1 MNALRRIHR
10 SLVRGGVLLDL
21 QPMLVSAPVV
31 NADGVLGRLDERS
44 FRAVADR
51 VNLALEETIRAA
63 LFAQDREVDLD
74 VVHRFNGAPELLAE
88 VGTWTGTTVPAALR
102 RRLTGSRPPF
112 DVHEGVRLRRL
123 RVL

>member
-21 QPMLVSAPVV
+21 QPTLANAPVA
-31 NADGVLGRLDERS
+31 NADGVLGRLDERA

-51 VNLALEETIRAA
+51 VNVALEETISAG
-63 LFAQDREVDLD
+63 LFAHDRAVALD
-74 VVHRFNGAPELLAE
+74 VVHRFNGAAELLAE
-88 VGTWTGTTVPAALR
+88 VGTWTGTAVPAALR
-102 RRLTGSRPPF
+102 RRLTRSRLPF
-112 DVHEGVRLRRL
+112 DVHEGARLRRF